1 MSRIPSLFIGDTE
14 IKAGSRVKLSLTSA
28 KLYTDTEMSIPVEV
42 IRAKRQGP
50 TIFISA
56 AIHGDELNG
65 IEIVRR
71 LLASDTF
78 KLTRGT
84 LIAVPMVNV
93 YGMLTQSR
101 YMPDRRDLNRSF
113 PGSSKGS
120 LTGRLANLFLTEI
133 VSKCDYGIDLHTGAI
148 HRSNLPQVRANLA
161 DEDTLSLAKAFG
173 VPVLLN
179 ANLRDGSLRQA
190 ASESGTRILLYE
202 AGEALRFD
210 ELSIR
215 AGIKGIYNVLA
226 SLGMVAK
233 RRRKK
238 PLIEPFIAN
247 KSSWIRAPESGIV
260 RDVKQLGDHVKKG
273 DVLAQVCSP
282 TGTYV
287 HDVNAPRSG
296 IIIGKQNI
304 PLVQEGD
311 AMFHVALFEEPED
324 VVDNLDQLV
333 ENLMPEETIH
343 YDELK

>member
-1 MSRIPSLFIGDTE
+1 MARLPSLFIGETE
-14 IKAGSRVKLSLTSA
+14 IKPGSRVKLQLSSA
-28 KLYTDTEMSIPVEV
+28 KLYTDTDMSIPVEV
-42 IRAKRQGP
+42 IRAKRAGP
-50 TIFISA
+50 TFFISA

-71 LLASDTF
+71 LLASEQL
-78 KLTRGT
+78 KLIRGT

-120 LTGRLANLFLTEI
+120 LTARLANLFLSEI

-148 HRSNLPQVRANLA
+148 HRSNLPQIRANLED
-161 DEDTLSLAKAFG
+161 DETLSLAKAFG

-179 ANLRDGSLRQA
+179 ANLRDGSLRQC

-226 SLGMVAK
+226 NLGMIAK

-238 PLIEPFIAN
+238 PNIEPFIAN
-247 KSSWIRAPESGIV
+247 RSSWLRAPESGIV
-260 RDVKQLGDHVKKG
+260 REVKQRGDHVKKG
-273 DVLAQVCSP
+273 EVLAHVCSP
-282 TGTYV
+282 TGNYV
-287 HDVNAPRSG
+287 FEVVAQRSG

-311 AMFHVALFEEPED
+311 AMFHVALFQEPED
-324 VVDNLDQLV
+324 VAENLDQLM
-333 ENLMPEETIH
+333 ENLMPGTTLPFEEIQ
-343 YDELK
+343 

>member
-14 IKAGSRVKLSLTSA
+14 IKSGSRVKLSLTSA

-161 DEDTLSLAKAFG
+161 DEDTLSLAKVFG

-287 HDVNAPRSG
+287 HDVIAPRSG

-343 YDELK
+343 YDEMK

>member
-1 MSRIPSLFIGDTE
+1 
-14 IKAGSRVKLSLTSA
+14 
-28 KLYTDTEMSIPVEV
+28 
-42 IRAKRQGP
+42 
-50 TIFISA
+50 
-56 AIHGDELNG
+56 
-65 IEIVRR
+65 
-71 LLASDTF
+71 
-78 KLTRGT
+78 
-84 LIAVPMVNV
+84 
-93 YGMLTQSR
+93 
-101 YMPDRRDLNRSF
+101 
-113 PGSSKGS
+113 
-120 LTGRLANLFLTEI
+120 
-133 VSKCDYGIDLHTGAI
+133 
-148 HRSNLPQVRANLA
+148 
-161 DEDTLSLAKAFG
+161 
-173 VPVLLN
+173 
-179 ANLRDGSLRQA
+179 LRDGSLRQA

-287 HDVNAPRSG
+287 HDVIAPRSG

-343 YDELK
+343 YDEMK